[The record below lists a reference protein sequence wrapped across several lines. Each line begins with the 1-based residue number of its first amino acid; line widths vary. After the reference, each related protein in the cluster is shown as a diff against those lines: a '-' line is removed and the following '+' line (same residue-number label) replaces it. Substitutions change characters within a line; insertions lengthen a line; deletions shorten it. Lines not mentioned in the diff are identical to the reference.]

1 MNEPHIDNLFPTPVY
16 NVIRNSELNLEEFEE
31 IKSIIEAGMRKNA
44 GNKHSTN
51 SYIFETKLKKI
62 KEFCEQQIKKYV
74 EIIISPS
81 QELEFY
87 ITESWINVTKPGEF
101 HHLHYHPNSIISGV
115 FYVNTVPEDHINLTD
130 PNYKVKAI
138 FNLGDQKEYNP
149 WNSTQWWLP
158 VEDNQLILFPSWLEH
173 EVKHVEGNKNRISI
187 SFNTFVRGN
196 LGDNQLNK
204 LVLK

>member
-1 MNEPHIDNLFPTPVY
+1 MNEPHIDSLFSTPVY
-16 NVIRNSELNLEEFEE
+16 SVIRDSELNLEESEE
-31 IKSIIEAGMRKNA
+31 IKSILEEGMRTNS
-44 GNKHSTN
+44 GNEHSIN
-51 SYIFETKLKKI
+51 SYIFKTKLKKI

-115 FYVNTVPEDHINLTD
+115 FYVNTVPEDQISFND
-130 PNYKVKAI
+130 PNYKVKGR
-138 FNLGDQKEYNP
+138 FNFGGQKEYNH
-149 WNSTQWWLP
+149 WNSAQWWLP

-196 LGDNQLNK
+196 LGDNQLNN

>member
-1 MNEPHIDNLFPTPVY
+1 MSESHIDNLFPTPVY
-16 NVIRNSELNLEEFEE
+16 NVFRDSELNLEESEE
-31 IKSIIEAGMRKNA
+31 IKSIIEEGLRTNK
-44 GNKHSTN
+44 GNKTTIN

-101 HHLHYHPNSIISGV
+101 HHVHYHPNSIISGV
-115 FYVNTVPEDHINLTD
+115 FYVNTVPEDQISFND
-130 PNYKVKAI
+130 PNYRVKGY
-138 FNLGDQKEYNP
+138 FNFGDQKEYNI
-149 WNSTQWWLP
+149 WNSPHWWIP
-158 VEDNQLILFPSWLEH
+158 VKNNQLILFPSWLEH
-173 EVKHVEGNKNRISI
+173 EVKRVEGDKERISI

-196 LGDNQLNK
+196 LGDNELNN
-204 LVLK
+204 LIL

>member
-16 NVIRNSELNLEEFEE
+16 SVIIDLELNLEESEE
-31 IKSIIEAGMRKNA
+31 IKSIIEEGMRRNA
-44 GNKHSTN
+44 GNENSIN

-101 HHLHYHPNSIISGV
+101 HHVHYHPNSIISGV
-115 FYVNTVPEDHINLTD
+115 FYVNTVPEDQINFID
-130 PNYKVKAI
+130 PNYKIKGRLE
-138 FNLGDQKEYNP
+138 FGQKEYNL
-149 WNSTQWWLP
+149 WNSAQWWVP
-158 VEDNQLILFPSWLEH
+158 VVNNQLTLFPSWLEH
-173 EVKHVEGNKNRISI
+173 EVKRVLGVEDRISI

-196 LGDNQLNK
+196 LGDNQLND
-204 LVLK
+204 LIL

>member
-1 MNEPHIDNLFPTPVY
+1 MNESHIDSLFPTPVY
-16 NVIRNSELNLEEFEE
+16 SVIRDSELNLEESEE
-31 IKSIIEAGMRKNA
+31 IKSIIEEGMRRNA
-44 GNKHSTN
+44 GNENSIN

-101 HHLHYHPNSIISGV
+101 HHVHYHPNSIISGV
-115 FYVNTVPEDHINLTD
+115 FYVNTVPEDQINFID
-130 PNYKVKAI
+130 PNYKIKGRLE
-138 FNLGDQKEYNP
+138 FGQKEYNL
-149 WNSTQWWLP
+149 WNSAQWWVP
-158 VEDNQLILFPSWLEH
+158 VVNNQLTLFPSWLEH
-173 EVKHVEGNKNRISI
+173 EVKRVLGVEDRISI

-196 LGDNQLNK
+196 LGDNQLND
-204 LVLK
+204 LIL